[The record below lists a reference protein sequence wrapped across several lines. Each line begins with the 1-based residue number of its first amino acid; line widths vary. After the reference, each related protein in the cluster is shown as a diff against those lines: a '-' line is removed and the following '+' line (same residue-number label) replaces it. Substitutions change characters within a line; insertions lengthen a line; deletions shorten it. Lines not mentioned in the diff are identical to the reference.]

1 MLKASTSVTRTASE
15 FMDCQAGAFNLCLG
29 YRHPVAVQAIKD
41 RADKLIH
48 VSSSYQTHPIN
59 EMTSILAELAPAG
72 LNASPTTS
80 TRYSAGMYG
89 ICPGESTNTLPCN
102 SGRTLHLGTRKNR
115 KHPVRTQAG

>member
-1 MLKASTSVTRTASE
+1 MLMASTSVTRTASE
-15 FMDCQAGAFNLCLG
+15 FMDCQAGTFNLCLG

-80 TRYSAGMYG
+80 TRCSAGTCVT
-89 ICPGESTNTLPCN
+89 CPAESMSTLPCN
-102 SGRTLHLGTRKNR
+102 SGRMQHLGGHKRPPK
-115 KHPVRTQAG
+115 PLRTQTV

>member
-80 TRYSAGMYG
+80 TRYSAGTYG
-89 ICPGESTNTLPCN
+89 TCPAEWMSIYGFSKRPTLLCH
-102 SGRTLHLGTRKNR
+102 GRPLLEQKRLRK
-115 KHPVRTQAG
+115 